1 MAANAGDGSLALGK
15 NSLNV
20 STGAAVVG
28 LGEDTLRYSPNA
40 SYALSVGTAAGQRD
54 NATQNT
60 FIGSYAGPYYTEL
73 TGAYNTMLGSQA
85 GIQMNGAAAKNTGIG
100 NGALYYLTT
109 GSDNTTLGQASGSG
123 ITTGTGNIMIGV
135 GNNGVTTGSYN
146 VVIGKITGLP
156 TDLSNTIIL
165 ADGESNERMRIDST
179 GNVGIGTTTPSDKLD
194 VHGVIAIDSAALID
208 KDGNKVIIG
217 DIDAVDDI
225 GFLDLNTADAST
237 RLFLD
242 DSGHV
247 GINTDNPLVDL
258 HVVGELLGNTDG
270 DSLTHVTIEGERHHL
285 DVKEVRTATLEE
297 QDWKNTTLKL
307 QLRVDSTNHQSIDF
321 VSDDSFQEHIDILTG
336 NQLFNT
342 RFTADGKVGIGTASP
357 GPATLFG
364 HFRLDSKC

>member
-1 MAANAGDGSLALGK
+1 MAIPGFWK
-15 NSLNV
+15 
-20 STGAAVVG
+20 
-28 LGEDTLRYSPNA
+28 
-40 SYALSVGTAAGQRD
+40 QI
-54 NATQNT
+54 
-60 FIGSYAGPYYTEL
+60 IGR
-73 TGAYNTMLGSQA
+73 N
-85 GIQMNGAAAKNTGIG
+85 I
-100 NGALYYLTT
+100 
-109 GSDNTTLGQASGSG
+109 SG
-123 ITTGTGNIMIGV
+123 ITTGD
-135 GNNGVTTGSYN
+135 YN
-146 VVIGKITGLP
+146 VIIGSVTGLA
-156 TDLSNTIIL
+156 TDLANTIVL
-165 ADGESNERMRIDST
+165 SMESNERMRVDST

-336 NQLFNT
+336 NQVFNT
-342 RFTADGKVGIGTASP
+342 RFTYDGKVGIGTDSP
-357 GPATLFG
+357 IAKLSEVIGTG
-364 HFRLDSKC
+364 TGYSSDSQIKVSDANGSTS

>member
-1 MAANAGDGSLALGK
+1 
-15 NSLNV
+15 
-20 STGAAVVG
+20 
-28 LGEDTLRYSPNA
+28 
-40 SYALSVGTAAGQRD
+40 
-54 NATQNT
+54 
-60 FIGSYAGPYYTEL
+60 
-73 TGAYNTMLGSQA
+73 
-85 GIQMNGAAAKNTGIG
+85 
-100 NGALYYLTT
+100 
-109 GSDNTTLGQASGSG
+109 
-123 ITTGTGNIMIGV
+123 
-135 GNNGVTTGSYN
+135 
-146 VVIGKITGLP
+146 
-156 TDLSNTIIL
+156 
-165 ADGESNERMRIDST
+165 MRIDST

-297 QDWKNTTLKL
+297 QDWKSTTLKL

-336 NQLFNT
+336 NQVFNT
-342 RFTADGKVGIGTASP
+342 RFTYDGKVGIGTDSP
-357 GPATLFG
+357 M
-364 HFRLDSKC
+364 SKTFCFIS